1 MGVTGTGT
9 TVILPSVYK
18 HWERSGMVMKLNHA
32 KLRELRI
39 ARGMT
44 MREAGEKAKLGK
56 NPAQR
61 WNSLELGIK
70 PNVKL
75 STLSGVADALGVD
88 GKELITS

>member
-1 MGVTGTGT
+1 
-9 TVILPSVYK
+9 
-18 HWERSGMVMKLNHA
+18 MVMKLNHT
-32 KLRELRI
+32 KIRELRI
-39 ARGMT
+39 AKGLT

-75 STLSGVADALGVD
+75 STLSSVADALGVD
-88 GKELITS
+88 GKELISS